1 MTAVIRGIK
10 VERAHGYHIRPDEGE
25 GEDSTMSCPDTHRA
39 DARPELIVSA
49 HDLSAADS
57 PSEEIVSA
65 IVEHVDAEPG
75 ELRPVSRYVDP
86 DALDALFGDD
96 AGTEITLSFRYEGY
110 RVAVDTTGLIQLR
123 RQDDA
128 LGAEPA

>member
-1 MTAVIRGIK
+1 
-10 VERAHGYHIRPDEGE
+10 
-25 GEDSTMSCPDTHRA
+25 MSCPDTHRA

-49 HDLSAADS
+49 HDLSAAES

-96 AGTEITLSFRYEGY
+96 AQTPPVEITLSFRYEEY
-110 RVAVDTTGLIQLR
+110 RVVVDTTGVIQLYSEFETYE
-123 RQDDA
+123 
-128 LGAEPA
+128 EPAE